1 MADQFNI
8 KLKSKLREFQKQ
20 NSENVMNAEKE
31 IILMKNTILA
41 QDQSSKLMHEQIEE
55 DKSQMLQ
62 LAQEN

>member
-1 MADQFNI
+1 
-8 KLKSKLREFQKQ
+8 
-20 NSENVMNAEKE
+20 MNAEKE

-62 LAQEN
+62 LA